1 MKCQLRSKNK
11 QINESVDRWIHV
23 VNCFDMDGTLLLSI
37 VSIHIQHEQPRVQC
51 STFWNE
57 WELCSLYIWFTDWW
71 NPTQCIEMNHSSN
84 IYLQFHSK
92 TKEKKSI
99 WYFREFISSSVWPI
113 DQFIQFFIV
122 LAHEYEF
129 VVQIDTTCV
138 FLFSFRL
145 KSTSISQVYL
155 NEIACVCM
163 YRYSIND
170 CLL

>member
-11 QINESVDRWIHV
+11 QINESMDGWIHV

-92 TKEKKSI
+92 TKGKKKQFGIFVYSSHQVCGQS
-99 WYFREFISSSVWPI
+99 ISSFNFSLCSHMNMNSSYKLTRLVYSYLVF
-113 DQFIQFFIV
+113 DLNQHQFHKCIWMRLRV
-122 LAHEYEF
+122 F
-129 VVQIDTTCV
+129 VCIDT
-138 FLFSFRL
+138 R
-145 KSTSISQVYL
+145 
-155 NEIACVCM
+155 
-163 YRYSIND
+163 
-170 CLL
+170 